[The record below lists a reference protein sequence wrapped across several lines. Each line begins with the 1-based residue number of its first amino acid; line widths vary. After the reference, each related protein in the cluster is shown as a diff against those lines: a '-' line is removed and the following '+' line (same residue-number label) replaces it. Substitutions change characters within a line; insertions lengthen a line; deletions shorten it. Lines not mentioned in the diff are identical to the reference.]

1 VAEGRRQTGGSVV
14 RHLRKGASG
23 NAPTTRYAT
32 ERGAYLLMGRA
43 TYLTLKKE
51 IALQVL
57 VEKDPDLLNYIA
69 VIRMSPA
76 KFPRANAVEAR
87 AFVDWLVSDEAQRLI
102 KSFGVNQYGE
112 SLFVPNPDEWRR
124 KNPS

>member
-1 VAEGRRQTGGSVV
+1 
-14 RHLRKGASG
+14 
-23 NAPTTRYAT
+23 
-32 ERGAYLLMGRA
+32 LMGRA

-112 SLFVPNPDEWRR
+112 SLFVPNSDEWRR